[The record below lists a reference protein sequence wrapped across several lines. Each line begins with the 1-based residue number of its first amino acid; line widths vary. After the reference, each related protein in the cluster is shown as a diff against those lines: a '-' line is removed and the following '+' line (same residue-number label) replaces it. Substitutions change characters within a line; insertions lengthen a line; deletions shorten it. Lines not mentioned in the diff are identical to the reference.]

1 MLQDAQ
7 QTAFEAP
14 AGVLAPG
21 LALVVLVIGA
31 NLFAD
36 GLRDV
41 ADPTRRGR
49 RAGGTAA
56 PGLQT
61 GTSGGDALGTAV
73 PVASPVDPDG
83 RPA

>member
-1 MLQDAQ
+1 MNRR
-7 QTAFEAP
+7 
-14 AGVLAPG
+14 GVVWAAG

-31 NLFAD
+31 NLLAD

-49 RAGGTAA
+49 RAAGTAA

-61 GTSGGDALGTAV
+61 GTSGGDALWTAV
-73 PVASPVDPDG
+73 PVTGPVDRDG